1 MNSCLSTNLSMNFS
15 ENLHFLSEI
24 IIQKLH
30 KSYGIDILND
40 YKNIKFYTYNVRFM
54 LHGSAHIKQ

>member
-1 MNSCLSTNLSMNFS
+1 MNFS

-40 YKNIKFYTYNVRFM
+40 YKDIQFYTYNVRFM